1 MVGLLDKYKAYP
13 NELSGGEQQRVAIAR
28 ALVNR
33 PAILLC
39 DEPTGNLDPA
49 NSAEIMKILN
59 QANKQGTT
67 VLVVT
72 HNMEI
77 VQQMKKRTIT
87 MSEGKIISDL
97 EKVDI
102 SMKIRSIFYHLKQG
116 FKNIYRNRLFSLAS
130 IATITACVFL
140 FGVFYSI
147 MMNFEYM
154 VKKAENE
161 VCVTVFFDEGLSDTE
176 IKKLGDTISNR
187 VEVSSVH
194 YTSAEEAW
202 NNFKSEYFAA
212 YPDLAEGF
220 KDNPLINSASYEVYL
235 SDAGMQGTL
244 VTYLENLDGVRQVN
258 RSEATASGLSSAAKL
273 VGYVAIAVII
283 ILLAVSI
290 FLITNTIVIGITV
303 RKEEISI
310 MKFIGATDAF
320 VNAPFFVEG
329 IAIGIIGAIIPI
341 VIFRYMY
348 QNVIAYVLNKFSILN
363 NILAFL
369 PVSEVFRILT
379 PVAIAL
385 GIGIGALG
393 SFFAVRKHANV

>member
-1 MVGLLDKYKAYP
+1 
-13 NELSGGEQQRVAIAR
+13 
-28 ALVNR
+28 
-33 PAILLC
+33 
-39 DEPTGNLDPA
+39 
-49 NSAEIMKILN
+49 
-59 QANKQGTT
+59 
-67 VLVVT
+67 
-72 HNMEI
+72 
-77 VQQMKKRTIT
+77 
-87 MSEGKIISDL
+87 
-97 EKVDI
+97 
-102 SMKIRSIFYHLKQG
+102 MKIRSIFYHLKQG

-130 IATITACVFL
+130 IATIAACVFL

-258 RSEATASGLSSAAKL
+258 RSEATASGLSSAAQL

-310 MKFIGATDAF
+310 MKLIGAANGF
-320 VNAPFFVEG
+320 IKAPFQAEGMIIGILGSLIPTAIIFAGYEG
-329 IAIGIIGAIIPI
+329 IINWMNDKFHVVTVFMRFVPIQQIMLYLLPLALLVGI
-341 VIFRYMY
+341 VIG
-348 QNVIAYVLNKFSILN
+348 L
-363 NILAFL
+363 
-369 PVSEVFRILT
+369 
-379 PVAIAL
+379 
-385 GIGIGALG
+385 LG
-393 SFFAVRKHANV
+393 SSITIRKYLKV

>member
-1 MVGLLDKYKAYP
+1 
-13 NELSGGEQQRVAIAR
+13 
-28 ALVNR
+28 
-33 PAILLC
+33 
-39 DEPTGNLDPA
+39 
-49 NSAEIMKILN
+49 
-59 QANKQGTT
+59 
-67 VLVVT
+67 
-72 HNMEI
+72 
-77 VQQMKKRTIT
+77 
-87 MSEGKIISDL
+87 
-97 EKVDI
+97 
-102 SMKIRSIFYHLKQG
+102 MKIRSIFYHLKQG

-161 VCVTVFFDEGLSDTE
+161 VCVTVFFDEG
-176 IKKLGDTISNR
+176 
-187 VEVSSVH
+187 VSSVH